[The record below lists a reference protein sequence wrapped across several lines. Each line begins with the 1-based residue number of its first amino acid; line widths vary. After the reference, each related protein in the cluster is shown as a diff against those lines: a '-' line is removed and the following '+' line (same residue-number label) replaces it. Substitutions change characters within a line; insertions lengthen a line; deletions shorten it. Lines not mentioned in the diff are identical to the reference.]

1 MGSLF
6 RAPIGLRSDLNRK
19 RYTSNPCLLA
29 TWWVSGSEAG
39 GIRCDIP
46 ANMYRSEPSVAGLRP
61 KDNLDG
67 MTNRAKFLLLAT
79 AISLLM
85 WGGIIGGGILLLSDG
100 VDRSFTAGTR

>member
-1 MGSLF
+1 
-6 RAPIGLRSDLNRK
+6 
-19 RYTSNPCLLA
+19 
-29 TWWVSGSEAG
+29 
-39 GIRCDIP
+39 
-46 ANMYRSEPSVAGLRP
+46 
-61 KDNLDG
+61 